1 MFIAGLIIGI
11 FLGANIGIILAGF
24 LMHAKR
30 EEAILMNHHNE
41 DLLKKKLPYLLL
53 TLVEIIGVLSLFIMK
68 AV

>member
-41 DLLKKKLPYLLL
+41 DLLKKKFP
-53 TLVEIIGVLSLFIMK
+53 VSK
-68 AV
+68 AI